1 MGLFKSIKKAFKKVT
16 GFVKKNIKKVVSFT
30 KKQFKNVSKV
40 VKKIKKS
47 KLLKALVIAAAI
59 VVTGGAA
66 LTAFGGTGALATS
79 QLGTFM
85 MNTSAKALGGTLFTG
100 ATTTL
105 GQAAQATGNF
115 LVKTAAK
122 PFGAVGS
129 TLGSTARVGKN
140 ILTGKPA
147 FQAGQG
153 KISATGSPLVS
164 TGAGNVPT
172 GGQAAAAPFSGTAYA
187 GNQPTPTT
195 TIDGSGED
203 KPTMASR
210 ARDFAGKVGTNVV
223 SSLAVGYATES
234 AFGDGSTGGYGSNL
248 RTEGASSNENL
259 RIYAVE
265 RGIDVGSIYN
275 NMTYGTAEPS
285 FAAGSSLYNQAT
297 VGVPE

>member
-66 LTAFGGTGALATS
+66 LTAFGGGGALATS

-85 MNTSAKALGGTLFTG
+85 MNTSAKVLGGTLFSGTG
-100 ATTTL
+100 TL
-105 GQAAQATGNF
+105 AKVGNF
-115 LVKTAAK
+115 ATKTIAK
-122 PFGAVGS
+122 PFGAVGGA
-129 TLGSTARVGKN
+129 LGSTARVGAN
-140 ILTGKPA
+140 LFQGKPLL
-147 FQAGQG
+147 QAGPG

-164 TGAGNVPT
+164 TGSGTVT

-195 TIDGSGED
+195 TIDGSVED

-259 RIYAVE
+259 QIYAVE

>member
-1 MGLFKSIKKAFKKVT
+1 MSNLTDAELKIEYNLTDEELGYFKEDMFAQEGS
-16 GFVKKNIKKVVSFT
+16 
-30 KKQFKNVSKV
+30 
-40 VKKIKKS
+40 
-47 KLLKALVIAAAI
+47 VIAKD
-59 VVTGGAA
+59 GASFA
-66 LTAFGGTGALATS
+66 ETVIDPS
-79 QLGTFM
+79 
-85 MNTSAKALGGTLFTG
+85 KA
-100 ATTTL
+100 
-105 GQAAQATGNF
+105 
-115 LVKTAAK
+115 VKPSVLESSVK
-122 PFGAVGS
+122 PTVGS
-129 TLGSTARVGKN
+129 RVRDFAGRVGAN
-140 ILTGKPA
+140 LFQGKPLL
-147 FQAGQG
+147 QAGPG

-195 TIDGSGED
+195 TIDGSVED

>member
-66 LTAFGGTGALATS
+66 LTAFGSGGALATT

-85 MNTSAKALGGTLFTG
+85 MNTSAKVLGGTLFSGTG
-100 ATTTL
+100 TL
-105 GQAAQATGNF
+105 AKVGNF
-115 LVKTAAK
+115 ATKTIAK
-122 PFGAVGS
+122 PFGAVGGA
-129 TLGSTARVGKN
+129 LGSTARVGVN
-140 ILTGKPA
+140 LFQGKPLL
-147 FQAGQG
+147 QAGPG

-195 TIDGSGED
+195 TIDGSVED

>member
-16 GFVKKNIKKVVSFT
+16 GAIKKVV
-30 KKQFKNVSKV
+30 KKTVGA
-40 VKKIKKS
+40 VKKVAKKISKS
-47 KLLKALVIAAAI
+47 KILKALIIAGAVI
-59 VVTGGAA
+59 VTGGAA

-85 MNTSAKALGGTLFTG
+85 MNTSAKVLGGTLFSGTG
-100 ATTTL
+100 TL
-105 GQAAQATGNF
+105 AKVGNF
-115 LVKTAAK
+115 ATKTIAK

-195 TIDGSGED
+195 TIDGSVED

>member
-66 LTAFGGTGALATS
+66 LTAFGSGGALATT

-85 MNTSAKALGGTLFTG
+85 MNTSAKVLGGTLFSGTG
-100 ATTTL
+100 TL
-105 GQAAQATGNF
+105 AKVGNF
-115 LVKTAAK
+115 ATKTIAK
-122 PFGAVGS
+122 PFGAVGGA
-129 TLGSTARVGKN
+129 LGSTARVGAN
-140 ILTGKPA
+140 LFQGKPLL
-147 FQAGQG
+147 QAGPG

-195 TIDGSGED
+195 TIDGSVED